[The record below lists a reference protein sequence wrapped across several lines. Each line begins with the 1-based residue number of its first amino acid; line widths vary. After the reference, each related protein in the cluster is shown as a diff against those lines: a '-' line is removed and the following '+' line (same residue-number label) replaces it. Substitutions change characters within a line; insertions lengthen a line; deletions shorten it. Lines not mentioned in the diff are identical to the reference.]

1 LPSTSCGDRR
11 QRRSMSWSD
20 TCAAA
25 SAPKSDAI
33 RTSGAIWSRCDRTR
47 SAPAI
52 RPRRGGRANDDL
64 TDLSTS
70 PKQVYLPG
78 ACFWIAFSF
87 QNELGSAMLDS
98 EFKRQRTQ
106 VLRELVEQTND
117 PFIKRRLLAL
127 MTRYDDGVTARIPL
141 TPTDLQFRS
150 QGTGSEQ

>member
-1 LPSTSCGDRR
+1 
-11 QRRSMSWSD
+11 MSWSD

>member
-1 LPSTSCGDRR
+1 MLRAIKSRRAIRR
-11 QRRSMSWSD
+11 Q
-20 TCAAA
+20 
-25 SAPKSDAI
+25 
-33 RTSGAIWSRCDRTR
+33 
-47 SAPAI
+47 
-52 RPRRGGRANDDL
+52 RGGRANDYL

-78 ACFWIAFSF
+78 GCFWIAFSF

-98 EFKRQRTQ
+98 EFKRQRAQ

-127 MTRYDDGVTARIPL
+127 MSRYDDRVTAGIPL
-141 TPTDLQFRS
+141 TPIDLQFQS